1 MVSKDIKTMSLATA
15 LIALSGVGIV
25 FARQNPSPEA
35 PLSQLVLPP
44 GFHIS
49 VYAANVQNARQ
60 MALGAKGTVFVG
72 SRTTDKVYALVDRNG
87 DHVADDVKVI
97 ASGRTSPNGV
107 AFKDGSLYVAES
119 DKIIRFDDIE
129 DKLDSPPAPVVV
141 KAGLPAARQGHHWKF
156 IDFGPDGWLYVTSG
170 SSCNVCDPEPMTAAI
185 LRMKPDGSNLE
196 VFASGV
202 RNSVGFDWH
211 PVTHELWFS
220 DNGRDLLGDDLPSDE
235 LNVASKAGLDFGF
248 PYCHQGVFADPQFG
262 SREPC
267 SETEPPVLKVGPH
280 VASIGLMFY
289 TGSMF
294 PAEYK
299 NAIIVAQHGSWN
311 RSIPIGYRVMVVELD
326 GHRVTKYAPLVDG
339 FLPGV
344 RYDAPNERGTGA
356 PAIGRPADVLQ
367 LQDGS
372 ILISDDTGNRVLRVS
387 YSR

>member
-25 FARQNPSPEA
+25 GARQNPSPEA

-156 IDFGPDGWLYVTSG
+156 IDFGPDG
-170 SSCNVCDPEPMTAAI
+170 
-185 LRMKPDGSNLE
+185 
-196 VFASGV
+196 
-202 RNSVGFDWH
+202 
-211 PVTHELWFS
+211 
-220 DNGRDLLGDDLPSDE
+220 
-235 LNVASKAGLDFGF
+235 
-248 PYCHQGVFADPQFG
+248 
-262 SREPC
+262 
-267 SETEPPVLKVGPH
+267 
-280 VASIGLMFY
+280 
-289 TGSMF
+289 
-294 PAEYK
+294 
-299 NAIIVAQHGSWN
+299 
-311 RSIPIGYRVMVVELD
+311 
-326 GHRVTKYAPLVDG
+326 
-339 FLPGV
+339 
-344 RYDAPNERGTGA
+344 
-356 PAIGRPADVLQ
+356 
-367 LQDGS
+367 
-372 ILISDDTGNRVLRVS
+372 
-387 YSR
+387 